1 MVAPPAPVRDPLPK
15 VPAAPQPLPKP
26 LEESTTAQPQPT
38 EAAIVAPQAPEKDV
52 DAADAADGPPL
63 PPPLA
68 GENVMKIVL
77 VGAECAPWS
86 KTGGLGD
93 VMSALPKALARR
105 GHRVMVVVPR
115 YANYD
120 DAWDVDCRRTFR
132 VFGGDQMVAYFH
144 CFRDGVDYV
153 FVDHPCYHSWAHN
166 IYGGDRLDIQ
176 FRNALLCKV
185 PGFLFCSVVGG
196 GVSRCFWLFS
206 SPKKAM
212 CIALDIF
219 E

>member
-1 MVAPPAPVRDPLPK
+1 MQNQYTLAAITRPQAAVVAPPAPPPAQEQLPK
-15 VPAAPQPLPKP
+15 VA
-26 LEESTTAQPQPT
+26 
-38 EAAIVAPQAPEKDV
+38 QAPEPV
-52 DAADAADGPPL
+52 VEPTPAPVEADASAAVVAPVQ
-63 PPPLA
+63 PPPPA
-68 GENVMKIVL
+68 GDNVMKIVL

-120 DAWDVDCRRTFR
+120 DVWDIDCRRMFR
-132 VFGGDQMVAYFH
+132 VFGGDQSVAYFH
-144 CFRDGVDYV
+144 CFKDEVDYV

-166 IYGGDRLDIQ
+166 IYGGDRQDIQ

-185 PGFLFCSVVGG
+185 RDCCTPVAVAWCRLLAHRATHTVVTLSVVDH
-196 GVSRCFWLFS
+196 L
-206 SPKKAM
+206 
-212 CIALDIF
+212 
-219 E
+219 

>member
-1 MVAPPAPVRDPLPK
+1 MVAPPAPPPAQEQLPK
-15 VPAAPQPLPKP
+15 VA
-26 LEESTTAQPQPT
+26 
-38 EAAIVAPQAPEKDV
+38 QAPEPV
-52 DAADAADGPPL
+52 QEPAPQLEEVIADAGVVAPVE
-63 PPPLA
+63 PPPPA
-68 GENVMKIVL
+68 GDNVMKIVL

-120 DAWDVDCRRTFR
+120 DVWDVDCRRTFR

-144 CFRDGVDYV
+144 CFKDGVDYV

-166 IYGGDRLDIQ
+166 IYGGDRQDIQ

-185 PGFLFCSVVGG
+185 RLVLCMDVRTDLREEKAVRINNNIPVCFTSLCVYNCACIYIC
-196 GVSRCFWLFS
+196 RCV
-206 SPKKAM
+206 
-212 CIALDIF
+212 
-219 E
+219 